1 MKRKWFLSLLL
12 LVLAVA
18 LLGVVSVYALG
29 AYNLDWWAVNGGG
42 ATFSAGGSYSLGASV
57 GQPAAGTSGGGSY
70 TLIGGFWGGDAAA
83 TPTPTLTPANTPT
96 PTVTETRTPTV
107 TPTSTGLTRTPT
119 PGTPTQTPTPTATR
133 TPITKTYTSIAA
145 QDGWILECSEFSG
158 TGCTMNSTDTT
169 LRIGDDASNRQ
180 YRAVLSFDTSALPD
194 NAVIKS
200 AQVKIMQSGAVV
212 GKNPFSAL
220 GSLWADIRQGFFGSA
235 NSLQLGDF
243 NAVASAVKVGAF
255 NKTPVGGWYTDTLT
269 AAGLLK
275 VNKTGLT
282 QLRLYF
288 ATDDNN
294 NHIADYM
301 KFFSGNNLT
310 NKPVLV
316 IIYSVP

>member
-12 LVLAVA
+12 LVIAVA

-29 AYNLDWWAVNGGG
+29 SYNLDWWAVDGGG
-42 ATFSAGGSYSLGASV
+42 VTSSTGGSYSLGASI
-57 GQPAAGTSGGGSY
+57 GQPAAGTSGGGTYS
-70 TLIGGFWGGDAAA
+70 LDGGFWGGDAAA
-83 TPTPTLTPANTPT
+83 SP
-96 PTVTETRTPTV
+96 
-107 TPTSTGLTRTPT
+107 
-119 PGTPTQTPTPTATR
+119 TPTPTATVTDIFTPTVTITPTQTATSTITPTRTATQTR
-133 TPITKTYTSIAA
+133 TPTPVTKTFTSIAI
-145 QDGWILECSEFSG
+145 QDGWILESSETSN
-158 TGCTMNSTDTT
+158 TGGSLNVSATT
-169 LRIGDDASNRQ
+169 FQLGDDASNRQ
-180 YRAVLSFDTSALPD
+180 YRAVLSFDTSSLPD

-212 GKNPFSAL
+212 GKNPFSVL

-235 NSLQLGDF
+235 STLQLGDF

-255 NKTPVGGWYTDTLT
+255 NKTPVGGWYTDTLN

-301 KFFSGNNLT
+301 KFFSGNNPA

-316 IIYSVP
+316 ITYVMP